1 MWRFLALLG
10 GTATVCS
17 CAILPQQQ
25 AAPCVNG
32 LLLNTL
38 CRHLSGAADLS
49 STAKADAFAAHW
61 KAADDCVFMAR
72 ETGLKIPQDIAA
84 AYNSTWVLAR
94 RHRYYG
100 SASLQAAMRN
110 SRPLTTAETRPAAP

>member
-10 GTATVCS
+10 GAAAVIS
-17 CAILPQQQ
+17 CTILPQQQ
-25 AAPCVNG
+25 SSPCING

-38 CRHLSGAADLS
+38 CQHLSHAADLS

-61 KAADDCVFMAR
+61 KAADDGIFMAR
-72 ETGLKIPQDIAA
+72 ETGLKIPQDIAQ
-84 AYNSTWVLAR
+84 AYNSTLELAR

-100 SASLQAAMRN
+100 SSALRVAMRD
-110 SRPLTTAETRPAAP
+110 SRPLTPAETRPTTP